1 MSNVKKIECHMNQSW
16 ILTSH
21 LPLIYNNQNVIT
33 STYQNNESELQI
45 NETH

>member
-1 MSNVKKIECHMNQSW
+1 MNQSW
-16 ILTSH
+16 ISTLH
-21 LPLIYNNQNVIT
+21 LLLIYDKQNVIT